1 MVRQPYM
8 PTDASTLH
16 DQMPLFMD
24 QHDTE
29 GASPDDLARAHT
41 ADLQVQNE
49 HGVKFLTYW
58 LDYQGGSANCLVDA
72 PDPAAVNRA
81 HAAAHGQLAGRIVP
95 VDKSEVL
102 AFLGRTE
109 DPAGTITEAAT
120 RTIVFTDMVDSTA
133 QLDEFGDAA
142 GMETL
147 REHNRIVRRVLGDH
161 RGREVKNTGDGF
173 LLSFDSTSDAVR
185 FATELQRVLSD
196 YSEEH
201 HERQIRVRIG
211 INAGEP
217 VSEEGDLFGL
227 AVNVAARLC
236 DHASAGEILASAAV
250 AGLTMGKGFDFTDA
264 GTVSLKGLKNPLP
277 TFRLQLPPAPSPQ
290 KP

>member
-1 MVRQPYM
+1 
-8 PTDASTLH
+8 
-16 DQMPLFMD
+16 MPLFMD
-24 QHDTE
+24 QHDTH
-29 GASPDDLARAHT
+29 GASPEDLARAHT
-41 ADLQVQNE
+41 ADLQIQAE
-49 HGVKFLTYW
+49 YGVKFLTYW
-58 LDYQGGSANCLVDA
+58 LDYQGGIANCLVDA

-81 HAAAHGQLAGRIVP
+81 HAAAHGQLASRIVP
-95 VDKSEVL
+95 VDASEVL
-102 AFLGRTE
+102 AFLGRTV
-109 DPAGTITEAAT
+109 DPAGTITESAT

-147 REHNRIVRRVLGDH
+147 REHNRIVRRTLGAH

-185 FATELQRVLSD
+185 FAIELQKVFSV
-196 YSEEH
+196 YSEQNH
-201 HERQIRVRIG
+201 PIRVRIG

-236 DHASAGEILASAAV
+236 DHAAAGEILASAAV
-250 AGLTMGKGFDFTDA
+250 AGLTMGKGFDFADA
-264 GTVSLKGLKNPLP
+264 GTVSLKGLRHPVP
-277 TFRLQLPPAPSPQ
+277 TFRLQPPPPRNTKPSATNASGP
-290 KP
+290 PLDG

>member
-1 MVRQPYM
+1 
-8 PTDASTLH
+8 
-16 DQMPLFMD
+16 MPLFMD

-29 GASPDDLARAHT
+29 GASPEDLARAHT
-41 ADLQVQNE
+41 ADLQVQAE

-95 VDKSEVL
+95 VDESEVL

-147 REHNRIVRRVLGDH
+147 REHNRIVRRVLGNH

-185 FATELQRVLSD
+185 FAIELQRVLAD

-201 HERQIRVRIG
+201 HDRQIRVRIG

-250 AGLTMGKGFDFTDA
+250 AGLTMGKGFNFTDA

-277 TFRLQLPPAPSPQ
+277 TFRLQLSPAPSPQ
-290 KP
+290 EP

>member
-1 MVRQPYM
+1 
-8 PTDASTLH
+8 
-16 DQMPLFMD
+16 MPLFMD

-29 GASPDDLARAHT
+29 GASPEDLARAHV
-41 ADLQVQNE
+41 ADLQVQAD

-95 VDKSEVL
+95 VDESEVL
-102 AFLGRTE
+102 AFLGRVG
-109 DPAGTITEAAT
+109 DPPGVIVEPAT

-133 QLDEFGDAA
+133 QLDEFGDVA

-147 REHNRIVRRVLGDH
+147 REHNRIVRRILGNH

-185 FATELQRVLSD
+185 FAIELQGALSE
-196 YSEEH
+196 YSH
-201 HERQIRVRIG
+201 QHPERQIHVRIG
-211 INAGEP
+211 MNAGEP

-236 DHASAGEILASAAV
+236 GHARAGEILASAAV

-264 GTVSLKGLKNPLP
+264 GVVSLKGLKNPLP
-277 TFRLQLPPAPSPQ
+277 TFRLQLSLPAPSPHEG
-290 KP
+290 